1 MAQIGT
7 IDLSGAEFKQIVA
20 EVTEEAVE
28 ARQQAYDTVME
39 IMSFKETLT
48 PEQAQQIL
56 ASLSRQQQ
64 IEQATTDTAN
74 YRKLVET
81 AFEEVL

>member
-1 MAQIGT
+1 MIG
-7 IDLSGAEFKQIVA
+7 LPAREFKEIVL
-20 EVTEEAVE
+20 EVTEDALI

-64 IEQATTDTAN
+64 IERATTDPAN

>member
-1 MAQIGT
+1 MIG
-7 IDLSGAEFKQIVA
+7 LPAREFKGIVL
-20 EVTEEAVE
+20 EVTEDALI

-48 PEQAQQIL
+48 PEEAQQIL

-64 IEQATTDTAN
+64 IEQATTDPAN

>member
-1 MAQIGT
+1 MPRVGVIG
-7 IDLSGAEFKQIVA
+7 LPAREFKEIVL
-20 EVTEEAVE
+20 EVTEDAQI

-64 IEQATTDTAN
+64 IEQATTDPAN